1 MALIQGDINL
11 RIPQEQLNYIDKND
25 RPKYFLNIVNE
36 YKKRYPEMKLIYCF
50 LNIDPKCPVDFVLL
64 FSTRAYSQDK
74 KHCIST
80 IVYDIPLIYTDRS
93 IPGYRYCLA
102 MDYNHNIPTEDKH
115 SKSSQYFE
123 AGVHRLVR
131 VEKNK
136 FDEFIN
142 KYLKL
147 SLQKDNEKYWKK
159 AEYAPQLAK
168 GLVDLAL
175 RYNKKD

>member
-36 YKKRYPEMKLIYCF
+36 YKNRYPEMKLIYCF

-102 MDYNHNIPTEDKH
+102 MDYNPGHKATIQYLGSMYILINDIDKFN
-115 SKSSQYFE
+115 SMIKRYYGTKALPSLPKSFK
-123 AGVHRLVR
+123 LV
-131 VEKNK
+131 VDKYSLHEKDCTN
-136 FDEFIN
+136 N
-142 KYLKL
+142 
-147 SLQKDNEKYWKK
+147 
-159 AEYAPQLAK
+159 
-168 GLVDLAL
+168 
-175 RYNKKD
+175 